1 MKADQTA
8 PEATGVSPLS
18 ASGEGVGGGVARPLV
33 IVPYDP
39 AWPQRFAEIR
49 AMLQRTIPGTYH
61 SVEHVG
67 STAVPGLAAK
77 PVLDLAAGR
86 NPEVPAR
93 DYVAILVTAGYVHRG
108 ESGLPGRE
116 FFRKGKLRTH
126 HLHLVEREGPHWRRY
141 LIFRDALRADPALR
155 DAYAK
160 LKQHLM
166 HRFPQ
171 DREAYIEGKTAFVQQ
186 VLHVQRGG

>member
-1 MKADQTA
+1 MTRPPIEPPLGLESKRVRVVAYDVRWPA
-8 PEATGVSPLS
+8 LFESEARRLEALIAAAGL
-18 ASGEGVGGGVARPLV
+18 
-33 IVPYDP
+33 P
-39 AWPQRFAEIR
+39 ALA
-49 AMLQRTIPGTYH
+49 LK
-61 SVEHVG
+61 HVG